1 MHSPNFTQCKNV
13 ERTLNIIC
21 LYVTVGWKHTT
32 RGNLSQC
39 STRLRIIFVLFIKNH
54 YKESIKIFD
63 LFFSVWFTFLF
74 STHKAR
80 WSILWGLDTTPPTWG
95 GHDMNIY
102 ETIKNHLYWGN
113 ILGDVQQTSSS
124 KLKRPGS
131 GAWLSDGTLASCG
144 QSHDQAPAHN

>member
-1 MHSPNFTQCKNV
+1 VKAHYKGKPKPVFNKAKNH
-13 ERTLNIIC
+13 IC
-21 LYVTVGWKHTT
+21 TVY
-32 RGNLSQC
+32 
-39 STRLRIIFVLFIKNH
+39 KNH